1 VGIEMVL
8 HPDNTKLVDPNKI
21 IEFSKKHNLAIPHL
35 DEFVDSNIKN
45 INFSKDMNSLTD
57 NLYPNYSTDYKF
69 AEKTNNKSRQPIFCP
84 AGWKKINVDFEGN
97 IFTCMSAIDRSKL
110 FHQSAMPH
118 YTPIANIFDKDF
130 ELKKEPVI
138 CWESFRCSA
147 CDYQMLQH
155 AWRPFKNNFNF
166 QLPIVE

>member
-1 VGIEMVL
+1 M
-8 HPDNTKLVDPNKI
+8 
-21 IEFSKKHNLAIPHL
+21 
-35 DEFVDSNIKN
+35 
-45 INFSKDMNSLTD
+45 TD
-57 NLYPNYSTDYKF
+57 DLYPNYSTDYKF
-69 AEKTNNKSRQPIFCP
+69 AEKTNDKSRQPIFCP

>member
-1 VGIEMVL
+1 M
-8 HPDNTKLVDPNKI
+8 VDPNKI

-45 INFSKDMNSLTD
+45 INFSKDITSLTD
-57 NLYPNYSTDYKF
+57 DLYPNYSTDYRF
-69 AEKTNNKSRQPIFCP
+69 VEKTNDKSRQPIFCP

-155 AWRPFKNNFNF
+155 AWRPFKNNFNH